1 MGRAGGIS
9 GTLILS
15 ALTANLDVHNHI
27 PATQAP
33 VAGLA
38 ELAGVKVAEFGRLAG
53 PGASG

>member
-15 ALTANLDVHNHI
+15 ALTANLDVHNHV

-33 VAGLA
+33 DAGLA

>member
-1 MGRAGGIS
+1 MCRAGGIS
-9 GTLILS
+9 GSLILS
-15 ALTANLDVHNHI
+15 ALTTTRDAHNHI